1 MEVCIDM
8 KSELDVNILIKHYHK
23 RLSELTNQ
31 NILLE
36 AKIDSLTQEYFEL
49 QKVVQDIENEEKTQ
63 TEFEE

>member
-1 MEVCIDM
+1 M
-8 KSELDVNILIKHYHK
+8 KSELDVNILVKHYHK

-36 AKIDSLTQEYFEL
+36 AKLDSLSQEYFDL
-49 QKVVQDIENEEKTQ
+49 QKLVQDIKNEEKTQ